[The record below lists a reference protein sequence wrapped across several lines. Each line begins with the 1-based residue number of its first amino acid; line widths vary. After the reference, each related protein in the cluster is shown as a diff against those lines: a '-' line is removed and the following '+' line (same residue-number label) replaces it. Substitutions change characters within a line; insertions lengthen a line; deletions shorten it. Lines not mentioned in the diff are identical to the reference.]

1 MLFKLLGAPF
11 TLPGA
16 GMKFIFNQLA
26 DLADQ
31 ELDDESVLREDL
43 LLLQVQ
49 YEEGDIDDDEYA
61 EREAALMVRLREAA
75 IASRSNKP
83 IGDKMIM
90 SAAFLVGRDQAATF
104 DQKVQEIAQRYEGK
118 LSFRYTGP
126 WPPWNFVTI
135 RLQLERSAVV

>member
-16 GMKFIFNQLA
+16 GMKFIFNQIA
-26 DLADQ
+26 DMANQ

-61 EREAALMVRLREAA
+61 EREAALMVRLREVKARKRA
-75 IASRSNKP
+75 EAEQVPVDELPAEAN
-83 IGDKMIM
+83 
-90 SAAFLVGRDQAATF
+90 VGARRRVVIETPF
-104 DQKVQEIAQRYEGK
+104 DE
-118 LSFRYTGP
+118 
-126 WPPWNFVTI
+126 
-135 RLQLERSAVV
+135 

>member
-16 GMKFIFNQLA
+16 GMKFIFNQIA
-26 DLADQ
+26 DMANQ

-61 EREAALMVRLREAA
+61 EREAALVVRLREVKARKRA
-75 IASRSNKP
+75 EAEQVPVDELPAEAN
-83 IGDKMIM
+83 
-90 SAAFLVGRDQAATF
+90 VGARRRVVIETPF
-104 DQKVQEIAQRYEGK
+104 DE
-118 LSFRYTGP
+118 
-126 WPPWNFVTI
+126 
-135 RLQLERSAVV
+135 

>member
-16 GMKFIFNQLA
+16 GMKFIFNQIA
-26 DLADQ
+26 DMANQ

-61 EREAALMVRLREAA
+61 EREAALMVRLREVKARKRA
-75 IASRSNKP
+75 EVEQVPLDELPAEAN
-83 IGDKMIM
+83 
-90 SAAFLVGRDQAATF
+90 VGARRRVVIETPF
-104 DQKVQEIAQRYEGK
+104 DE
-118 LSFRYTGP
+118 
-126 WPPWNFVTI
+126 
-135 RLQLERSAVV
+135 

>member
-16 GMKFIFNQLA
+16 GMKFIFNQIA
-26 DLADQ
+26 DMANQ

-61 EREAALMVRLREAA
+61 EREAALMVRLREVKARKHA
-75 IASRSNKP
+75 QAEQVPVDELPAEAN
-83 IGDKMIM
+83 
-90 SAAFLVGRDQAATF
+90 VGARRRMVIETPF
-104 DQKVQEIAQRYEGK
+104 DE
-118 LSFRYTGP
+118 
-126 WPPWNFVTI
+126 
-135 RLQLERSAVV
+135 

>member
-16 GMKFIFNQLA
+16 GMKFIFNQIA
-26 DLADQ
+26 DLANQ

-61 EREAALMVRLREAA
+61 EREAALMVRLREVKARKRA
-75 IASRSNKP
+75 QAEQVPVDELPAEAN
-83 IGDKMIM
+83 
-90 SAAFLVGRDQAATF
+90 VGARRRVVIETPF
-104 DQKVQEIAQRYEGK
+104 DE
-118 LSFRYTGP
+118 
-126 WPPWNFVTI
+126 
-135 RLQLERSAVV
+135 

>member
-31 ELDDESVLREDL
+31 ELDDERVLREDL

-49 YEEGDIDDDEYA
+49 YEDGDIDDDEYA
-61 EREAALMVRLREAA
+61 EREAALMVRLREVKARKRA
-75 IASRSNKP
+75 QVEQVP
-83 IGDKMIM
+83 IDELPAEANVEARRRM
-90 SAAFLVGRDQAATF
+90 VVETPF
-104 DQKVQEIAQRYEGK
+104 DE
-118 LSFRYTGP
+118 
-126 WPPWNFVTI
+126 
-135 RLQLERSAVV
+135 

>member
-31 ELDDESVLREDL
+31 ELDDETVLREDL

-61 EREAALMVRLREAA
+61 EREAALMVRLREVKARKRA
-75 IASRSNKP
+75 QAEQVPVDELPAEAN
-83 IGDKMIM
+83 
-90 SAAFLVGRDQAATF
+90 VGARRRVVIETPF
-104 DQKVQEIAQRYEGK
+104 DE
-118 LSFRYTGP
+118 
-126 WPPWNFVTI
+126 
-135 RLQLERSAVV
+135 

>member
-16 GMKFIFNQLA
+16 GMKFIFNQIA
-26 DLADQ
+26 DMANQ

-61 EREAALMVRLREAA
+61 EREAALMVRLREVKARKRA
-75 IASRSNKP
+75 QAEQVPVDELPAEAN
-83 IGDKMIM
+83 
-90 SAAFLVGRDQAATF
+90 VGARRRMVIETPF
-104 DQKVQEIAQRYEGK
+104 DE
-118 LSFRYTGP
+118 
-126 WPPWNFVTI
+126 
-135 RLQLERSAVV
+135 